1 MPWEWQGSWEGVRG
15 HQRGHRSIH
24 TTQRLGGA
32 PPTPSRHCGG
42 TGPTYMG
49 PGGGNPA
56 GQTTLLGTLQLS
68 PPFTLCTPHLCSGV
82 AAGATL
88 GGHWH
93 SVIKT
98 SVSLMKSYP
107 LLGRGETQI
116 IMNQF
121 SSGQPSAR
129 ASRGGSQTATGR
141 GRRTLPSQYSLGAG
155 QAARRGRLGLSL
167 WWGRWAEGSL
177 WSGTPSHRLPGMD
190 ARGAPASTRQAMEKR
205 RPSSAPPEICP
216 RPRTAPAPLP
226 PLPTP
231 GSWSGVGDGCCA
243 ARWGHG
249 HGSVGIEAGPPRP
262 PRASAAGRSC
272 GPWSRSPPPAAR
284 RARRLSRAPRGLR
297 QAGNLLLFVEC
308 FCHANPRTRRWRY
321 ALRRWGVF
329 AFFFPFPWPLPS
341 QLLVLFTQARTKS
354 T

>member
-1 MPWEWQGSWEGVRG
+1 MPLPPPAGTVGERAPHIWGLEVA
-15 HQRGHRSIH
+15 
-24 TTQRLGGA
+24 TLLGRHPSLGLSSCPLPSPSA
-32 PPTPSRHCGG
+32 PPTSV
-42 TGPTYMG
+42 
-49 PGGGNPA
+49 
-56 GQTTLLGTLQLS
+56 
-68 PPFTLCTPHLCSGV
+68 CSGV

-98 SVSLMKSYP
+98 SVSLTKSYP

-226 PLPTP
+226 PP
-231 GSWSGVGDGCCA
+231 
-243 ARWGHG
+243 
-249 HGSVGIEAGPPRP
+249 
-262 PRASAAGRSC
+262 
-272 GPWSRSPPPAAR
+272 SPPPAPGLEWVTDVAQRAGAMVTAPLASRPAR
-284 RARRLSRAPRGLR
+284 PAPREHLLR
-297 QAGNLLLFVEC
+297 AGPAGPGAVRRRPPPGELASCRERPAASDKLAICCCLSSVFVMQIPEP
-308 FCHANPRTRRWRY
+308 A
-321 ALRRWGVF
+321 AG
-329 AFFFPFPWPLPS
+329 
-341 QLLVLFTQARTKS
+341 AR
-354 T
+354 